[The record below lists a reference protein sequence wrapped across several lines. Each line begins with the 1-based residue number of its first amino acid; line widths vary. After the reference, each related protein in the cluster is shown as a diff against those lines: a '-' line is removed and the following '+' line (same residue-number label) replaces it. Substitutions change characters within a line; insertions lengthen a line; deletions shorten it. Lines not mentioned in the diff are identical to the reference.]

1 MLVVVVVVPVLVVAE
16 VGDWEGVGLRVKRRW
31 MRAGSMMGLG
41 LGGGVGVLG
50 DGGCGGPGG
59 GGARAGRGGGRAL
72 FDERE
77 GEYNRDQ
84 GRQER
89 GPASVPPPPKKVDL
103 KKEDFPAL
111 PSSAAAPKKVDTAWV
126 PKPGAM
132 DYPISSPIGK
142 WDEEVAATL
151 DANENPS

>member
-1 MLVVVVVVPVLVVAE
+1 
-16 VGDWEGVGLRVKRRW
+16 
-31 MRAGSMMGLG
+31 
-41 LGGGVGVLG
+41 
-50 DGGCGGPGG
+50 
-59 GGARAGRGGGRAL
+59 
-72 FDERE
+72 
-77 GEYNRDQ
+77 
-84 GRQER
+84 
-89 GPASVPPPPKKVDL
+89 L

-126 PKPGAM
+126 PKPNAT